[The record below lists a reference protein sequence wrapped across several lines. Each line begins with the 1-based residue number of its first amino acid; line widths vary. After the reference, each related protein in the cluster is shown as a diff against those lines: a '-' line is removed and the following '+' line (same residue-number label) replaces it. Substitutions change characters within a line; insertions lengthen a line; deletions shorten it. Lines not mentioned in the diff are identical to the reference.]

1 MSPTSIS
8 AGSASPA
15 DTLGLA
21 RQGIDTGLRA
31 MDGAAQAVASDGT
44 RGQLSATNA
53 VNTLEARTQVAASA
67 RVFQTAD
74 QMLGT
79 LLDLRA

>member
-1 MSPTSIS
+1 MSPVNIN

-15 DTLGLA
+15 DTFGLA

-31 MDGAAQAVASDGT
+31 MDSAAQAVASDGI
-44 RGQLSATNA
+44 RGQVAATNA
-53 VNTLEARTQVAASA
+53 VNALEARNQVAFSA